1 MTDIVEQA
9 KAELEA
15 WNERRSRAAELI
27 TELVA
32 ALESARTDVFL
43 LRAQLAET
51 EGQEPGLGQPRGRHI
66 GDGWSGL

>member
-43 LRAQLAET
+43 LRAQLAEL
-51 EGQEPGLGQPRGRHI
+51 EGQSGLGQPRGRHI